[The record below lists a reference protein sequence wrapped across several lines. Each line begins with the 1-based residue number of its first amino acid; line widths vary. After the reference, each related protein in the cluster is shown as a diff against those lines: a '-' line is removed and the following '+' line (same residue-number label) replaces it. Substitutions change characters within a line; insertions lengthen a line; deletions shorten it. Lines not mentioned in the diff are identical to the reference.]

1 MNAQAEVWAEDG
13 KGRSPSGAKKR
24 GGIPPV
30 AFIVVLTVLIV
41 LDMLSQPGVTR
52 PAAFL
57 VVNYATKTAIALAV
71 IGVGLRNLLRMKLP
85 SVWRGAILT
94 FVAVVVFWL
103 GVWFAKG
110 HLSDAVTMLLSPQF
124 SAPSWMF
131 VLLVPV
137 VIVANADGQ
146 VTAAFRSIPPIVPI
160 GLLVALSVVNHFAD
174 LHLNLTTL
182 GTACAFMLCS
192 QQEASWF
199 GARLWRAGFCLLIA
213 VCMYVLGTRTY
224 FAAFVLLG
232 FSFVYTRKMSRGYSI
247 LLAIAF
253 LTTPIIFSYITAQYG
268 DYLAWL
274 DRDFFQDTRSFLF
287 TELIEDMSQTEIF
300 TGRGLDG
307 TYYSPYFHML
317 QETGNVFGS
326 DRFIR
331 YSSEISWLNILLKFG
346 LIGLI
351 PYLFTILYPVFMRG
365 VVRAGDVS
373 PEGMRR
379 FLPHMLLIFIAEMP
393 NTMNG
398 TYFCFYLALGTLLAL
413 HPRLRRRSEGAPQ
426 VQHISHVRRN

>member
-1 MNAQAEVWAEDG
+1 MNAQAEVWAEG
-13 KGRSPSGAKKR
+13 RKGRSPSGARKR
-24 GGIPPV
+24 GGIPPM
-30 AFIVVLTVLIV
+30 AFIVVLAVLIV
-41 LDMLSQPGVTR
+41 LDMLSQPGVMR

-71 IGVGLRNLLRMKLP
+71 IGMGLRNLLRMKLP
-85 SVWRGAILT
+85 NVWRGAILT
-94 FVAVVVFWL
+94 FVAVVAFWL
-103 GVWFAKG
+103 GAWFAKG
-110 HLSDAVTMLLSPQF
+110 HLNDAVTMLLSPQF

-131 VLLVPV
+131 VLLIPV
-137 VIVANADGQ
+137 AIVANADGQ
-146 VTAAFRSIPPIVPI
+146 VTAAFRRIPPVVVV
-160 GLLVALSVVNHFAD
+160 GLLAVLTTVDHYAE

-182 GTACAFMLCS
+182 GVSSVFILCA
-192 QQEASWF
+192 QQEASWL
-199 GARLWRAGFCLLIA
+199 GARFWRAGLCVLIA
-213 VCMYVLGTRTY
+213 VCMYAEGTRTY
-224 FAAFVLLG
+224 FAAFTLLG
-232 FSFVYTRKMSRGYSI
+232 LSFVYMPRMSRGFSI

-274 DRDFFQDTRSFLF
+274 DREFFQDTRSFLF

-379 FLPHMLLIFIAEMP
+379 FLPHMLLIFVAEMP

-413 HPRLRRRSEGAPQ
+413 HPRLRRPIEGPPQ
-426 VQHISHVRRN
+426 VQHISQVRRN